1 MMKGK
6 VSESQNR
13 PYPMEMILKIAGLSS
28 AAWYRR
34 KSDTGNKKRP
44 GPKPLITDEDL
55 LSEVKTEINM
65 SVFNGEGYEKIHKR
79 MSVRGIIAAPHRV
92 NRIMRENHLL
102 SPTRPKVNLAKN
114 EHKGKIIT
122 EYPHRM
128 WGTDGKR
135 FYTLNEGWCWLFS
148 VIDHCNDEIIAWHI
162 AKVGNRFAAM
172 EPVRMAVKTIFGSL
186 ERSICKDTGLFLRS
200 DHGSQYDS
208 DDFQRELKFLNLS
221 YSPAF
226 IRSPQCNGIIERFHR
241 TINEQVF
248 DLCLFDSLE
257 QAQGIIAEFMHNYNH
272 VWILHR
278 LGLKTPVE
286 YRKFL
291 EIKNEN
297 AA

>member
-1 MMKGK
+1 MMKGQISK
-6 VSESQNR
+6 SQSR
-13 PYPMEMILKIAGLSS
+13 QYPMRMILKIAGLSS

-34 KSDTGNKKRP
+34 KPDRSEKRRP
-44 GPKPLITDEDL
+44 GPKPLVPDQVL
-55 LSEVKTEINM
+55 LVEAKREIND
-65 SVFNGEGYEKIHKR
+65 SIFTGEGYQKIHKR
-79 MSVRGIIAAPHRV
+79 MRVRGIISAKERV
-92 NRIMRENHLL
+92 NRVMRDNLLL
-102 SPTRPKVNLAKN
+102 SPNRPKLNITKN
-114 EHKGKIIT
+114 DHKGKIIT
-122 EYPHRM
+122 EMPNRM

-135 FYTLNEGWCWLFS
+135 FFTLNEGWCWLFS
-148 VIDHCNDEIIAWHI
+148 VIDHCNDEIITWHT

-172 EPVRMAVKTIFGSL
+172 EPVRMAVKKIFGSL
-186 ERSICKDTGLFLRS
+186 ERGICKDTGLFLRS

-226 IRSPQCNGIIERFHR
+226 VRSPQCNGIIERFHR

-248 DLCLFDSLE
+248 DLWLFDSLE
-257 QAQGIIAEFMHNYNH
+257 QAQRVIAEFMYNYNH

-291 EIKNEN
+291 EMKKEN